1 MLISQDIFRQ
11 VVSPE
16 VFSVAEN
23 KHINIETELS
33 RDLGLISAMAIGVG
47 TMIAAG
53 IFSLSGLAIQNVG
66 SAAIVSFLLA
76 AVVALFTALTY
87 CEFVSIYPNSGEGYL
102 YARKTFSAPMA
113 FLVGFALFLGYTSS
127 CGFYLATFSSYFA
140 EFIWHAPI
148 ESITGIIALV
158 LLTLLN
164 VKGTKES
171 GSFQIVVTIA
181 KVVLLM
187 WFVVGGLG
195 SVDLNDVYNKFSTDI
210 VKIGSTATLVFIT
223 FFGFSAIAASA
234 GEIINPVKTIPRSI
248 FLSMGIVTVLYTLV
262 VLVIIAANLTEYDE
276 AAMGEAAKLFLG
288 SIGGMVIVAGG
299 LFSMVSATNASIM
312 AGSRVSFA
320 MSQLGHFPE
329 FFSRVNQKTKTP
341 IPATVLV
348 GATIFAFIIGLSLKG
363 LADFANA
370 VLLLALIMV
379 NAALIVHRRKYP
391 HIERPFRVP
400 LVPLLPILGILS
412 NLYLLIQSS
421 LQLWDTQGFYGI
433 LPVILAAGS
442 LAIGLVAF
450 LLIKGK
456 EPEEVETLEDA
467 FYEPVSIHSSQLP
480 EKVKYRILVT
490 LSNPAN
496 VPQLLEIA
504 HAIAKERDGE
514 IIGLRIAVVPEQ
526 LSPNRENF
534 SNDFYVTKERPIL
547 EMANKYADENNIPF
561 KSQIDVAHDA
571 ARSIIESAQQ
581 LECDLII
588 MGWKGFTTTSERI
601 LGEVADTVVSSA
613 RTDIL
618 LAKVVAGSDLKNW
631 LLPTAGGKHAIQ
643 AEQYAASIIRSR
655 EGSMTFCSIVPPNSG
670 ESIVE
675 GTSKILNKAVE
686 RVSSENGLEIKTE
699 IIRNKSVAQGILEE
713 SKNHDA
719 IMLGA
724 TEHRFKQILFGS
736 IPEVIAKESLKTVV
750 LVKKGEK

>member
-1 MLISQDIFRQ
+1 
-11 VVSPE
+11 
-16 VFSVAEN
+16 VAEN

-33 RDLGLISAMAIGVG
+33 RDLGLISALAIGVG

-66 SAAIVSFLLA
+66 SAAILSFLLA

-102 YARKTFSAPMA
+102 YARKTFSPPLA
-113 FLVGFALFLGYTSS
+113 FLVGFALFLGYASS

-158 LLTLLN
+158 LLVLLN

-171 GSFQIVVTIA
+171 GSFQIIVTVA
-181 KVVLLM
+181 KVILLM

-195 SVDLNDVYNKFSTDI
+195 SIDFNDVYDKFSTDF

-234 GEIINPVKTIPRSI
+234 GEIINPVKTIPRAI
-248 FLSMGIVTVLYTLV
+248 FLSMGIVTSLYTMV
-262 VLVIIAANLTEYDE
+262 VLVIIAANLTSYDE
-276 AAMGEAAKLFLG
+276 AAMGRAAELFLG
-288 SIGGMVIVAGG
+288 GIGGMVIVAGG

-320 MSQLGHFPE
+320 MSQLGHLPE

-348 GATIFAFIIGLSLKG
+348 GGTIFAFILGLSLTG
-363 LADFANA
+363 LANFANA
-370 VLLLALIMV
+370 VLLLALILV

-421 LQLWDTQGFYGI
+421 LELWNTQGFYG
-433 LPVILAAGS
+433 LFPVILAAGS
-442 LAIGLVAF
+442 LGVGLVGF
-450 LLIKGK
+450 ILIKGF
-456 EPEEVETLEDA
+456 ELPEVPTLEET
-467 FYEPVSIHSSQLP
+467 FYEPVSIHASQLP
-480 EKVKYRILVT
+480 EKVKYRVLVT
-490 LSNPAN
+490 LSNPTN
-496 VPQLLEIA
+496 LPQLMEMA
-504 HAIAKERDGE
+504 HSIAKERDGE
-514 IIGLRIAVVPEQ
+514 VIGLRVAVVPEQ

-534 SNDFYVTKERPIL
+534 SEQFYVTKERPIL
-547 EMANKYADENNIPF
+547 EMANKYAQENNIPF
-561 KSQIDVAHDA
+561 KSQIDVGHDP

-588 MGWKGFTTTSERI
+588 MGWKGFTTTAERI
-601 LGEVADTVVSSA
+601 LGEVADNVVSNA
-613 RTDIL
+613 KTDL
-618 LAKVVAGSDLKNW
+618 MLVKVVAGSTLNNW
-631 LLPTAGGKHAIQ
+631 LLPTAGGKHAMQ
-643 AEQYAASIIRSR
+643 AEQYAASIVRAKK
-655 EGSMTFCSIVPPNSG
+655 GVMTFCSVLPPNSG
-670 ESIVE
+670 EAISE
-675 GTSKILNKAVE
+675 ATHTILNKAVE
-686 RVSSENGLEIKTE
+686 RVAGTNGLEIKDK
-699 IIRNKSVAQGILEE
+699 IIRNKSVTQGILEE

-724 TEHRFKQILFGS
+724 TEHRFKKILFGS

-750 LVKKGEK
+750 LVKKGGK